1 MYTGLLHLHSFLR
14 WVILILLLIGLVQ
27 AYTAKSNPDAGAKL
41 KKTSLFLLISAHT
54 TFLIGLYQWIV
65 GPWGLKNITNLGMS
79 AVMKDDV
86 YRFFAVE
93 HLTGMLIAIVLIT
106 IARGK
111 VKKAAYG
118 AAFWLYFIAL
128 VIILVS
134 IPWPGRMAGA
144 GRGWI

>member
-14 WVILILLLIGLVQ
+14 WVILILLLVSIVQ
-27 AYTAKSNPDAGAKL
+27 SFTAKSNPASANGL

-54 TFLIGLYQWIV
+54 IFLIGLYQWIV
-65 GPWGLKNITNLGMS
+65 GPLQNIINYGMS
-79 AVMKDDV
+79 VVMKNSV
-86 YRFFAVE
+86 MRFFAVE
-93 HLTGMLIAIVLIT
+93 HITVMLIAIVLIT

-111 VKKAAYG
+111 VKKSAFG

-128 VIILVS
+128 ILILVS
-134 IPWPGRMAGA
+134 IPWPWRMVGE